1 MQEAMNQG
9 QRVKPA
15 PQSGPRDVW
24 AAGLFAV
31 NVLAIVAIAG
41 MWGPG
46 ALKGDG
52 SAGSANATATN
63 ATATEDSLS
72 TAELKVVMG
81 CTLGSVVVGGI
92 LSILAIQLLLRAGG
106 KMITCA
112 IFTNIVFLLIF
123 GTVSLAANF
132 ILALILYIIAAIN
145 ICYYYCVRNRIPF
158 AAANLN
164 VACKAVKTH
173 QSVLCVSYS
182 MMVISF
188 VWVVLWSIAFLGIL
202 HHKQEQKYEELQA
215 QAAQGIEECNSIYEV
230 ECGAST
236 TNNAQCH
243 TGYTC
248 TGRTRKQG
256 NRRVTNY
263 ECTCD
268 NAVSVS
274 SFEYYFLPGV
284 GACK

>member
-1 MQEAMNQG
+1 MNQV
-9 QRVKPA
+9 QRVKPTQ
-15 PQSGPRDVW
+15 QSGWRDVW
-24 AAGLFAV
+24 AVGLFAV

-41 MWGPG
+41 MWGPA

-52 SAGSANATATN
+52 SAGSANATATEP
-63 ATATEDSLS
+63 EDSLS
-72 TAELKVVMG
+72 TAELNVVLG
-81 CTLGSVVVGGI
+81 CTLGSVVVGGVI
-92 LSILAIQLLLRAGG
+92 SILAIQLLLRAGG

-112 IFTNIVFLLIF
+112 IYTNIVFLLIF

-132 ILALILYIIAAIN
+132 ILALILYVIAAIN

-215 QAAQGIEECNSIYEV
+215 QAA
-230 ECGAST
+230 
-236 TNNAQCH
+236 
-243 TGYTC
+243 
-248 TGRTRKQG
+248 
-256 NRRVTNY
+256 
-263 ECTCD
+263 
-268 NAVSVS
+268 
-274 SFEYYFLPGV
+274 
-284 GACK
+284 